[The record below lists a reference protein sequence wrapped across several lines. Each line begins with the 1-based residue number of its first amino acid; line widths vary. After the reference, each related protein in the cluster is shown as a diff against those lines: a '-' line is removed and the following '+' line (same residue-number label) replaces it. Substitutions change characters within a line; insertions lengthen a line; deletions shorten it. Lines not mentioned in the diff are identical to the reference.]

1 MGNLFSE
8 IIVGS
13 PKRLNGCKL
22 AEQAF
27 PIKRLENAELIDMLC
42 VRYPRD
48 TFHRLKQAINQA
60 LTLMSVNSL
69 AYDRELDRFWW
80 SF

>member
-8 IIVGS
+8 IIVGN

-27 PIKRLENAELIDMLC
+27 PIKRLEKAELIDMLC
-42 VRYPRD
+42 VRYPGD

-69 AYDRELDRFWW
+69 GYDRELDRFWW